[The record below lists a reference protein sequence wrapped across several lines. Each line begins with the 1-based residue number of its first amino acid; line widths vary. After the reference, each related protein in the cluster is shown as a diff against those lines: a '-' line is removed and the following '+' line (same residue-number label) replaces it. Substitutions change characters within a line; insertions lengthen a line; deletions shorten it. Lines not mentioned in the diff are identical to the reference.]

1 MLKMCAYALCPQ
13 WPSDRAPL
21 KVGLHGHLA
30 SSHLCNLC
38 RQNCISSTTKMFQKM
53 SINNLFLFSPIS
65 LLPRPPK
72 NRNST
77 QYLFSS
83 GSLTNTCERGNNQN
97 HTRIPWQITSNPKAH
112 YALHPKLIMLLGKRC
127 VSQHRFLK
135 NARAISCAEWWVI
148 TLPEHVHV
156 FSARDAM
163 SSAHGRTMLRTHLH
177 TICGLSRRFVSQVP
191 PLHMYTQCP
200 ARNRAR
206 ERVRD
211 VDMWCLLGTQCHSQ
225 GRRRNM
231 RTVLCPQL
239 WIRTCFAH
247 ASAGHRMCF
256 TKSPFHSVH
265 IMPCTKSFHFF
276 PKKNG
281 FRKMFL
287 LWWCSEFM
295 LNLPLVYL

>member
-112 YALHPKLIMLLGKRC
+112 YALHPKNYYVVGQKMCFTTPFPQKRSC
-127 VSQHRFLK
+127 NFLRGMVS
-135 NARAISCAEWWVI
+135 NNIARACTCVLCSGRNVFCTWPHNAAHALAHNLWAEQKI
-148 TLPEHVHV
+148 CFTSSPSPHVHAMSCTESCERTCPRRRHV
-156 FSARDAM
+156 VSARDAM
-163 SSAHGRTMLRTHLH
+163 SFTGSPSEHANGVVPAVVNKNMFCTC
-177 TICGLSRRFVSQVP
+177 ICW
-191 PLHMYTQCP
+191 
-200 ARNRAR
+200 A
-206 ERVRD
+206 
-211 VDMWCLLGTQCHSQ
+211 
-225 GRRRNM
+225 
-231 RTVLCPQL
+231 
-239 WIRTCFAH
+239 
-247 ASAGHRMCF
+247 
-256 TKSPFHSVH
+256 
-265 IMPCTKSFHFF
+265 
-276 PKKNG
+276 
-281 FRKMFL
+281 
-287 LWWCSEFM
+287 
-295 LNLPLVYL
+295 